1 MSASGTA
8 NTQGAI
14 MRAPEYEDAKRIARN
29 GDPQERTALA
39 SRAEM
44 APEILY
50 YLAADKTASVRVA
63 VASNDATPPQANAML
78 AGDTEEA
85 VRIALARKIAALS
98 PTLDRNEADR
108 LSRLTWE
115 TLARLVNDTAVQV
128 RAAIADVVKTMPDAP
143 RSLVTRLAHDTEIP
157 VAGPV
162 LEFSPL
168 LTTDDLLSLVAD
180 PPASETVSAIA
191 RRPHL
196 NHQVSD
202 AIAASASSS
211 AITQLLSNRSAQ
223 IRETT
228 LDALIA
234 RAGHHTEWHEPLVQR
249 PALSASAALKL
260 AGIVAQHLVMK
271 LSERPDID
279 PATAEFLKKQI
290 VKQVS
295 WGQQSATNA
304 HPSDHPVASA
314 ALGQAAAM
322 ETEGELSEDRLLM
335 SAAMGEARLV
345 SAMLARGAGV
355 ALSVVERAASLRSAK
370 GLVALC
376 WKAGFSMRSAVVVQ
390 ALLGRLPPNAAITSI
405 AGQAWPLSEEE
416 MRWQISFLSRPPS
429 QPKPTEGVASAR
441 IASA

>member
-1 MSASGTA
+1 MSAPGMMQ
-8 NTQGAI
+8 TQGPM
-14 MRAPEYEDAKRIARN
+14 MRAPEYEDAKRIARS
-29 GDPQERTALA
+29 GDPAERTALA

-50 YLAADKTASVRVA
+50 YLAADKTAAVRVA
-63 VASNDATPPQANAML
+63 VASNDATPPQANALL

-85 VRIALARKIAALS
+85 VRVALARKIAALS
-98 PTLDRNEADR
+98 PALDRNEADR

-115 TLARLVNDTAVQV
+115 TLARLVNDTAVGV
-128 RAAIADVVKTMPDAP
+128 RAAIADVVKAMPDAP
-143 RSLVTRLAHDTEIP
+143 RSLVTKLAHDTEIP

-180 PPASETVSAIA
+180 PPASESVSAIA

-196 NHQVSD
+196 NHQLSD

-249 PALSASAALKL
+249 PVLSADAARKL

-279 PATAEFLKKQI
+279 AATADFLKKQI

-295 WGQQSATNA
+295 WGQKAGST
-304 HPSDHPVASA
+304 HPSDHPVPTA
-314 ALGQAAAM
+314 ALGQAATM
-322 ETEGELSEDRLLM
+322 ETEGELTEDRLLM

-390 ALLGRLPPNAAITSI
+390 ALLGRLPPQSAITSV

-416 MRWQISFLSRPPS
+416 MRWQISFLSRPPG
-429 QPKPTEGVASAR
+429 QHKPTEGVEAAR